1 MIVTTTNDEL
11 AAVAQA
17 ELERHKART
26 PGRHAATMLWVA
38 LITTETAG
46 SARRALDT
54 FGTDQGRSGA
64 LELLARLL
72 QRIGQSADNPSGCP
86 RHGTESTPAGA
97 TP

>member
-1 MIVTTTNDEL
+1 MIVTTTNGDL
-11 AAVAQA
+11 AALAQA

-26 PGRHAATMLWVA
+26 PQRHAAAMLWVA

-64 LELLARLL
+64 LELLGRLIVA
-72 QRIGQSADNPSGCP
+72 IGQDHDAAKDTAP
-86 RHGTESTPAGA
+86 
-97 TP
+97 